1 MLWYKAWRDTRWRF
15 LIDLGILTGV
25 TLANVLAYP
34 SVRGLLEAGLVAG
47 PSDLLAHEINW
58 VAQVSSSFRGYVWV
72 QLVRQ
77 NLFYLWTIFAVL
89 LGAEGPFSQRTG
101 AIFTLS
107 LPVSRRRVCAVRA
120 ATDLGELCLLA
131 LIPML
136 LIPLAAPAVGYTYA
150 FTDSLVHGVQ
160 ILIGGA
166 VFYCL
171 ALLLATIFDDRW
183 RPIIITLAVA
193 VVGNLCANFIAA
205 AAPFNPASIM
215 VGENYFRT
223 GMPAWAGICIWPGVS
238 AAMLY
243 AAVRSIEAR
252 DF

>member
-15 LIDLGILTGV
+15 LIGLGILTGT

-34 SVRGLLEAGLVAG
+34 YVRGLFAVGLVAG
-47 PSDLLAHEINW
+47 PSDLVTHEIDR

-89 LGAEGPFSQRTG
+89 LGAEGPLSQRTG

-150 FTDSLVHGVQ
+150 LADSLVHGIQ
-160 ILIGGA
+160 ILLGGA

-183 RPIIITLAVA
+183 RPIIITLALA
-193 VVGNLCANFIAA
+193 VVGNVCANFIAVA
-205 AAPFNPASIM
+205 VPFNPATVM
-215 VGENYFRT
+215 VGESYFRT
-223 GMPAWAGICIWPGVS
+223 GIPSWAGICIWPGVS

-243 AAVRSIEAR
+243 VAARSIEAR